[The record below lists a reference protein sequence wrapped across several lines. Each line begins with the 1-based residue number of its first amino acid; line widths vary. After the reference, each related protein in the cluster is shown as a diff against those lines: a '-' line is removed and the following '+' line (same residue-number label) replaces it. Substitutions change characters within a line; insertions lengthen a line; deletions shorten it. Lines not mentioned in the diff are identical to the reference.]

1 MLTCFSYVCEEQSAE
16 LAEETKPH
24 QAEPPPHELSC
35 LEYNVL
41 SGAARI

>member
-24 QAEPPPHELSC
+24 QTERATTS
-35 LEYNVL
+35 
-41 SGAARI
+41 